1 MSNPDIHSLPFA
13 ATYCDMTYIH
23 LDDTRSEI
31 VLHEHRE
38 PQKYVAHNPQH
49 KQVIAYRI
57 DGGILSGND
66 VLKCDF
72 GLLTEDDVLYLVE
85 LKGADY
91 SHALEQLLATVRQ
104 LEPRVKVLNARV
116 VLSRKRVPD
125 MKLPS
130 EQRLKKLLA
139 RFQGDLSSANK
150 VLEET
155 V

>member
-1 MSNPDIHSLPFA
+1 
-13 ATYCDMTYIH
+13 
-23 LDDTRSEI
+23 
-31 VLHEHRE
+31 
-38 PQKYVAHNPQH
+38 
-49 KQVIAYRI
+49 
-57 DGGILSGND
+57 
-66 VLKCDF
+66 
-72 GLLTEDDVLYLVE
+72 VLYLVE